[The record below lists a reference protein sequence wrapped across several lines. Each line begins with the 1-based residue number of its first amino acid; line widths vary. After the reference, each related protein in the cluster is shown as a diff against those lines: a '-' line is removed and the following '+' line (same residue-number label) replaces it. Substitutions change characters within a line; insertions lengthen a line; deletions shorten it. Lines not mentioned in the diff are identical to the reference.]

1 MYNRTYA
8 LNFKRFHVALQK
20 STSKPL
26 SVPSRMAR
34 PAVAAPGPWC
44 VPFLGSV
51 SVLWALIRGESLP
64 NVLRDLR
71 KKYGPLF
78 LVQFG
83 PSRQVWVGP
92 EMLQKVYEL
101 PECAGRPASFQ
112 DPFGDFLFLVRSPQV
127 GHRKRFLF
135 LFKGCQA
142 APREA
147 NGLA

>member
-1 MYNRTYA
+1 MYNCTYV

-127 GHRKRFLF
+127 GHRKRF
-135 LFKGCQA
+135 KV
-142 APREA
+142 
-147 NGLA
+147 